1 MRSDLKMLESC
12 LYLAKKFGF
21 ISRAVVWDFL
31 TPKGRTARYA
41 YWRKLQSS
49 PFFAP
54 YVSGGGTPEY
64 LVLSAKGKAMVGA
77 DAVTGIDDI
86 YFSHDEIVMRF
97 CLSLQFGVP
106 TSNMW
111 SEGELKKDRALAMR
125 EIGDASV
132 SKLPDLL
139 FDLGERNAFFRIAL
153 EIERT
158 RKSRGRYQTMRR
170 SFERASN
177 VDVILFGVN
186 DFGIE
191 DALNEEFRSG
201 GFDFLGKKIAF
212 FNIADFLRD
221 HFRAEVRSGSR
232 AMTLEEYLRGVI
244 LKSHSGADFSRHGV
258 RGSLREVSSAS

>member
-1 MRSDLKMLESC
+1 MRSELKSLESC

-41 YWRKLQSS
+41 HWRKLQSS
-49 PFFAP
+49 PLFAP
-54 YVSGGGTPEY
+54 YVSGGGAPEF
-64 LVLSAKGKAMVGA
+64 LILSAKGKALVGA
-77 DAVTGIDDI
+77 DAVTGVDDI
-86 YFSHDEIVMRF
+86 YFAHDEIVMRF
-97 CLSLQFGVP
+97 CLSLQRGVP
-106 TSNMW
+106 TSNIW
-111 SEGELKKDRALAMR
+111 SEGELKKDRVLAMK

-139 FDLGERNAFFRIAL
+139 FDLGEGNAFYRIAL

-170 SFERASN
+170 AFERANN

-191 DALNEEFRSG
+191 DALSGEFRSA
-201 GFDFLGKKIAF
+201 GFDFLGKEIAF

-232 AMTLEEYLRGVI
+232 ITTLEEYLRGVI
-244 LKSHSGADFSRHGV
+244 LESHSGADLSRHGV
-258 RGSLREVSSAS
+258 RGALREISSAS